1 MEFFHGIVALLAGIV
16 LVLTGLVAWL
26 YIQQSRM
33 SQAINALAVAVTAP
47 PVSFT
52 ASLPPELH
60 EEDQAPAQ
68 TQTQEYQE
76 QEYADMPPLESVQEA
91 HVPEME
97 QVGELVPETD
107 DRVSV
112 HEEVEEAQV
121 QTMDAVDVSGKTVA
135 ELRQLL
141 TERGIPFNKSD
152 KKSTLISL
160 VQVAQ

>member
-60 EEDQAPAQ
+60 EEEQAPAQ
-68 TQTQEYQE
+68 EEEDQ
-76 QEYADMPPLESVQEA
+76 YADMPPLESHDQVQEA

-97 QVGELVPETD
+97 AVGELVPETD

-152 KKSTLISL
+152 KKTTLISL

>member
-60 EEDQAPAQ
+60 EEEQAPQ
-68 TQTQEYQE
+68 QHQED
-76 QEYADMPPLESVQEA
+76 EYADLPPLESHDQVQEA

-97 QVGELVPETD
+97 PVGELVPETD

-112 HEEVEEAQV
+112 HEEVEEAPV

>member
-60 EEDQAPAQ
+60 EEEQAPAQ
-68 TQTQEYQE
+68 EEEDQ
-76 QEYADMPPLESVQEA
+76 YADMPPLESHDQVQEA

-97 QVGELVPETD
+97 AVGELVPETD

-112 HEEVEEAQV
+112 HEEVEEAEV

>member
-60 EEDQAPAQ
+60 EEEQAPAQ
-68 TQTQEYQE
+68 EEDQ
-76 QEYADMPPLESVQEA
+76 YADMPPLESHDQVQEA

-97 QVGELVPETD
+97 AVGELVPETD

-112 HEEVEEAQV
+112 HEEVEEAEV

-152 KKSTLISL
+152 KKTTLISL

>member
-60 EEDQAPAQ
+60 EEEQAPAQ
-68 TQTQEYQE
+68 EDYS
-76 QEYADMPPLESVQEA
+76 DLPPLESHDQVQEA

-112 HEEVEEAQV
+112 HEEVEEAPV